1 MINQKEESTCGYLC
15 HFLFHATFLQ
25 YLQSRIHLPFML
37 AGSVIN
43 NYGSRSRNKFRIRQ
57 DPDPLHWSKIY
68 FKTWPFFDFLPSNS
82 NQNPSAAMMI
92 VLAAWGGCGGC
103 KCSTTAP
110 HRWDQS
116 LLFQPGWPPG
126 GPVPVQQRQGEHT
139 PGGGRRGRAHPLK
152 GRG

>member
-1 MINQKEESTCGYLC
+1 
-15 HFLFHATFLQ
+15 
-25 YLQSRIHLPFML
+25 
-37 AGSVIN
+37 
-43 NYGSRSRNKFRIRQ
+43 
-57 DPDPLHWSKIY
+57 
-68 FKTWPFFDFLPSNS
+68 
-82 NQNPSAAMMI
+82 MMI

-139 PGGGRRGRAHPLK
+139 PGGGRRGRAHPLQ